1 MVLRIWQRLDGGVVD
16 SDPLSVCRPPHTPA
30 GAMERA
36 PAQVAPSHMSPGTN
50 HLSAL
55 PVVTS

>member
-1 MVLRIWQRLDGGVVD
+1 MVLILTHSFPYR
-16 SDPLSVCRPPHTPA
+16 PLHTPA
-30 GAMERA
+30 GAMGHA
-36 PAQVAPSHMSPGTN
+36 PAQVAPLHMSPGTN